1 MKLNKELLK
10 QMIDK
15 KLVVVQKHPT
25 ADLFIYNYSPTVQ
38 YNKLW
43 NEITIQTRGL
53 ILDNDM
59 NIVAK
64 PFNKFFNLEEL
75 DTNQIPLLPFEVFD
89 KMDGSLGILYWL
101 EDKPYIATRGSFT
114 SEQAIHATDIL
125 YKKYSHLFDKLDK
138 NCTYLFEIIFPDN
151 RVVLDYFDTDDI
163 FLLTVINN
171 ITDEESLPDIGF
183 PLVKKYDGIK
193 DFNQLKALNLENKEG
208 FVIKFSNNFRLKIK
222 FEEYVRLHR
231 ILTGVSNIAIWEYL
245 MEGKNFDELLDK
257 VPDEFYNWIKNTVN
271 ELNNNFNFILEESK
285 SVYKILDTRKDT
297 ALYFKEQ
304 KYPHVLF
311 AMLDNKDVDKLIWKM
326 IKPKFSKPFKNNM
339 EN

>member
-10 QMIDK
+10 QMIDE

-38 YNKLW
+38 YDKLW

-53 ILDNDM
+53 ILDNDL

-64 PFNKFFNLEEL
+64 PFKKFFNLEEL
-75 DTNQIPLLPFEVFD
+75 DINQIPLLPFEVFD

-114 SEQAIHATDIL
+114 SEQAIHATDVL
-125 YKKYSHLFDKLDK
+125 YKKYSHLFYKLDK
-138 NCTYLFEIIFPDN
+138 NCTYLFEIIFPNN
-151 RVVLDYFDTDDI
+151 RIVLEYFDTDDI

-171 ITDEESLPDIGF
+171 ITGEESLPDIGF
-183 PLVKKYDGIK
+183 PLVKKYDAIK

-257 VPDEFYNWIKNTVN
+257 VPDEFYNWVKNTVN
-271 ELNNNFNFILEESK
+271 ELNNNFNSILEESK

-326 IKPKFSKPFKNNM
+326 IKPKFSKPFKNNL